1 MKKTISLLSVLALF
15 SVFSCEKKEDAA
27 AAQSQTPADQT
38 EQAPEP
44 AAAVEEEVVDQAPE
58 PAAVEEEAVI
68 EEELADSEDEE
79 PISSASAEEFRTSLD
94 KMVANLTG
102 IADILEGIKDEVTA
116 KAAVEKLQALKPESE
131 RVQGELERLG
141 RPSAEVESALKGEYE
156 AKMNTLEQ
164 RVQKVMM
171 SLSQEHPELL
181 KIIVPAL
188 Q

>member
-1 MKKTISLLSVLALF
+1 MPNNVMKKTISLLSVLALF

-44 AAAVEEEVVDQAPE
+44 A
-58 PAAVEEEAVI
+58 AAVEEEAVI

>member
-44 AAAVEEEVVDQAPE
+44 A
-58 PAAVEEEAVI
+58 AAVEEEAVI